1 MKSTE
6 RLAIELRLISKT
18 LPCEY
23 CREVLVEAAE
33 RLIDTAEAAEQYRI
47 KAEAKVKKPFLFNIR
62 RKR

>member
-18 LPCEY
+18 LPSEY